1 MKVELSPALHP
12 YIEVEERVLL
22 SSPIVFI
29 NLNDTCNCRKLK
41 KHVCLILYY

>member
-22 SSPIVFI
+22 SR
-29 NLNDTCNCRKLK
+29 RKS
-41 KHVCLILYY
+41 LIYRLDIEF